1 MSRGLGDV
9 RLRSG
14 WTAVALMSL
23 AMIVVWL
30 PDIDLPLGNSDDGR
44 LLAFSGLH
52 ARNFWEIGPLESGW
66 AARIDP
72 FVRPE
77 FDVAPRS
84 VPPTEAVT
92 YAHHPPLKD
101 WMTTVS
107 VGLFGDNLPALRLP
121 AFLMGAATMAFM
133 ASLLRACRL
142 RWGPV
147 LLSVGAM
154 ACTGFFY
161 VYGRLG
167 VGFSLLVASIAAVA
181 WLRQNPS
188 PSRWALAGTGAL
200 AALAAMQS
208 WIAMAALAPLTLWLL
223 TGRAH
228 QAATRTA
235 QQATRTKSTRTAE
248 PATPAEATRTAL
260 LATRAETTQTAQTTQ
275 TAKPATAAETAATGG
290 RGWLALRWSNSAT
303 ALVAGAA
310 GGTLVTAAWMLN
322 ATGFS
327 ELVDQVFVRVSNDV
341 TAGGRPRDFT
351 FGEFLERQWSF
362 ATHELMVPPW
372 LRVLVVP
379 ALLAGL
385 IDKRTRIPTA
395 IALAAAAALTFGL
408 PQGAWIHRLWNFPWI
423 APVTIGLAA
432 LIDAGRRVAPARWR
446 IGAAAAAAVVIGA
459 TLLAVAGG
467 GTRDYYISE
476 PARLG
481 EALEQAAATE
491 EAARAQAAWTGPGL
505 STPRWASYYLD
516 VAVWDL
522 DEGRLHELADTDLVI
537 LRAGRIPDYL
547 PAGATDDP
555 LAASGEYL
563 VVTAA
568 SVRP

>member
-1 MSRGLGDV
+1 MSRRGLV

-52 ARNFWEIGPLESGW
+52 ARNFWDLGPLASDWG
-66 AARIDP
+66 ARIDP

-84 VPPTEAVT
+84 VPPPEAVT

-101 WMTTVS
+101 WMATVS
-107 VGLFGDNLPALRLP
+107 VGLFGDNLPALRVP

-167 VGFSLLVASIAAVA
+167 VGFSLLVASTAAVA
-181 WLRQNPS
+181 WLRQNPG

-223 TGRAH
+223 AGRAH
-228 QAATRTA
+228 QAVNLDPAAPAETPPTTA
-235 QQATRTKSTRTAE
+235 
-248 PATPAEATRTAL
+248 PATPAGTTATGV
-260 LATRAETTQTAQTTQ
+260 
-275 TAKPATAAETAATGG
+275 GG
-290 RGWLALRWSNSAT
+290 RGWLARRWSSAAT

-310 GGTLVTAAWMLN
+310 GGTVVTAAWMLN

-341 TAGGRPRDFT
+341 TSGGRPRDFT

-362 ATHELMVPPW
+362 ATHELLVPPW

-395 IALAAAAALTFGL
+395 IAAAAAAALTFGL

-432 LIDAGRRVAPARWR
+432 LIDAGRRVSPARWR

-467 GTRDYYISE
+467 GTRGYYLAE

-491 EAARAQAAWTGPGL
+491 ETARAEAAWTGPGL

-537 LRAGRIPDYL
+537 LRADRIPEYL
-547 PAGATDDP
+547 PTGATDDP
-555 LAASGEYL
+555 LAAAGEYL